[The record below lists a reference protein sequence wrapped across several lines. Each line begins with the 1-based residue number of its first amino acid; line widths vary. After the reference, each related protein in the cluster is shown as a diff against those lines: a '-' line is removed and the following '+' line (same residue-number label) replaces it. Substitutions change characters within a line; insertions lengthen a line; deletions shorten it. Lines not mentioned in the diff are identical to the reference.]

1 MLRQLRSSRP
11 VTVGVLAVVSFVLA
25 MLLTTRTVFGRD
37 LDNNNGQ
44 IVNNGQ
50 IARGAGTTIIH
61 GGTGAPH
68 FVPVITTI
76 AFHAERSG
84 AGVTGELDCLAL
96 APAEPGTGPGS
107 GQFTENAMYVAGKVT
122 GASVHEDT
130 ATLTGVADI
139 TGLGAGTNVRFTFVV
154 HKGGPGSAAV
164 LTVNSLS
171 FPFHEILVQGAFQV
185 DDQK

>member
-1 MLRQLRSSRP
+1 MPGQLRYSRP
-11 VTVGVLAVVSFVLA
+11 VTVGVLVVVSFVLA
-25 MLLTTRTVFGRD
+25 VLFSTRTVFGRD
-37 LDNNNGQ
+37 SENDNGR
-44 IVNNGQ
+44 

-61 GGTGAPH
+61 GGTGAPN

-76 AFHAERSG
+76 AFHAERFG

-96 APAEPGTGPGS
+96 APPPPGTGPGN
-107 GQFTENAMYVAGKVT
+107 GQFTENAMYLAGKVT

-130 ATLTGVADI
+130 ATLTGTADI
-139 TGLGAGTNVRFTFVV
+139 TGLGAGTNVPFTFVA

-164 LTVNSLS
+164 LTVNTLS
-171 FPFHEILVQGAFQV
+171 FPFHEILVQGAFQI

>member
-1 MLRQLRSSRP
+1 MQGQLRYSRS
-11 VTVGVLAVVSFVLA
+11 VMVGVLAVAGFVLA
-25 MLLTTRTVFGRD
+25 VLLSTRTVFGRD
-37 LDNNNGQ
+37 SENDNGR
-44 IVNNGQ
+44 

-61 GGTGAPH
+61 GGTGAPN

-84 AGVTGELDCLAL
+84 AGVTGEFECLAL
-96 APAEPGTGPGS
+96 APEPASGPGS
-107 GQFTENAMYVAGKVT
+107 GQFTVNAMYVAGKVT
-122 GASVHEDT
+122 GASVQNDT
-130 ATLTGVADI
+130 ATLTGTADI
-139 TGLGAGTNVRFTFVV
+139 TGLGAGTNVPFTFVA

-171 FPFHEILVQGAFQV
+171 FPFHEILVQGAFQI

>member
-1 MLRQLRSSRP
+1 MPGQLRSYRP

-25 MLLTTRTVFGRD
+25 MLLTTRTVLGRD
-37 LDNNNGQ
+37 SDNNNG
-44 IVNNGQ
+44 NNGQ

-61 GGTGAPH
+61 GGTGSPN

-84 AGVTGELDCLAL
+84 GGVTGEFECLAL
-96 APAEPGTGPGS
+96 APEPASGPGS
-107 GQFTENAMYVAGKVT
+107 GQFTVNAMYVAGKVT

-130 ATLTGVADI
+130 ATLTGTADI
-139 TGLGAGTNVRFTFVV
+139 TGLGVGTNVPFTFVV

-164 LTVNSLS
+164 LTVNSLT

>member
-1 MLRQLRSSRP
+1 MPKQLRFSRTL
-11 VTVGVLAVVSFVLA
+11 TVGLLAVVSLA
-25 MLLTTRTVFGRD
+25 LVMLITTRTVMGRD
-37 LDNNNGQ
+37 SDDD
-44 IVNNGQ
+44 NGQ

-61 GGTGAPH
+61 GGTGSPN

-84 AGVTGELDCLAL
+84 GGVTGEFECLAL
-96 APAEPGTGPGS
+96 APEPASGPGS
-107 GQFTENAMYVAGKVT
+107 GQFTVNAMYVAGKVT

-130 ATLTGVADI
+130 ATLTGTADI
-139 TGLGAGTNVRFTFVV
+139 TGLGVGTNVPFTFVV

-164 LTVNSLS
+164 LTVNSLT

-185 DDQK
+185 GDQK

>member
-1 MLRQLRSSRP
+1 MSGRRRYSRS
-11 VTVGVLAVVSFVLA
+11 VMVGVLAVASLALAVLFS
-25 MLLTTRTVFGRD
+25 TRTAFGRD
-37 LDNNNGQ
+37 SDNDNGR
-44 IVNNGQ
+44 

-96 APAEPGTGPGS
+96 APAEPGTGPGD

-122 GASVHEDT
+122 SASVQGDT
-130 ATLTGVADI
+130 ATLTGTADI
-139 TGLGAGTNVRFTFVV
+139 TGLGAGTNVSFTFVV
-154 HKGGPGSAAV
+154 HKGGPGSPAV
-164 LTVNSLS
+164 LTVNSLA
-171 FPFHEILVQGAFQV
+171 FPFHEILVQGAFEI
-185 DDQK
+185 DEQK

>member
-1 MLRQLRSSRP
+1 MQGQLRYSRP
-11 VTVGVLAVVSFVLA
+11 ITVGVLAVVSLVLT
-25 MLLTTRTVFGRD
+25 MLLTTRTVSGRD
-37 LDNNNGQ
+37 SGND
-44 IVNNGQ
+44 NGQ

-61 GGTGAPH
+61 GGTGSPN

-84 AGVTGELDCLAL
+84 GGITGEFDCLAL
-96 APAEPGTGPGS
+96 APPEPGTGPGS
-107 GQFTENAMYVAGKVT
+107 GQFTENAMYVDGKVT

-130 ATLTGVADI
+130 ATLTGIADI
-139 TGLGAGTNVRFTFVV
+139 TGLGAGTNVPFTFVV

-164 LTVNSLS
+164 LTVNSLT

>member
-1 MLRQLRSSRP
+1 MPGQFRYFRP
-11 VTVGVLAVVSFVLA
+11 VMVGVLAVASVVFAVL
-25 MLLTTRTVFGRD
+25 LSTRTVFGRD
-37 LDNNNGQ
+37 SENDSG
-44 IVNNGQ
+44 G

-61 GGTGAPH
+61 GGTGAPN

-84 AGVTGELDCLAL
+84 AGFTGEFECLAL
-96 APAEPGTGPGS
+96 APEPATGPGS

-122 GASVHEDT
+122 GASVQGDT

-139 TGLGAGTNVRFTFVV
+139 TGLGAGTNVAFTFVV
-154 HKGGPGSAAV
+154 HKGGPGSPAV
-164 LTVNSLS
+164 LTVNSLT
-171 FPFHEILVQGAFQV
+171 FPFHEILVQGAFQI

>member
-1 MLRQLRSSRP
+1 
-11 VTVGVLAVVSFVLA
+11 
-25 MLLTTRTVFGRD
+25 MLLTTRTVSGRD
-37 LDNNNGQ
+37 SGND
-44 IVNNGQ
+44 NGQ

-61 GGTGAPH
+61 GGTGSPN

-84 AGVTGELDCLAL
+84 GGITGEFDCLAL
-96 APAEPGTGPGS
+96 APPEPGTGPGS
-107 GQFTENAMYVAGKVT
+107 GQFTENAMYVDGKVT

-130 ATLTGVADI
+130 ATLTGIADI
-139 TGLGAGTNVRFTFVV
+139 TGLGAGTNVPFTFVV

-164 LTVNSLS
+164 LTVNSLT